1 MLPGRLPASPARL
14 GWLVRALHTLRHSA
28 ASALIASGVHVRIVQ
43 EVLGHSTGGGHSRHL
58 RPYRCG
64 AAARGG
70 GEA

>member
-1 MLPGRLPASPARL
+1 MLPGRLPALPAGP

-43 EVLGHSTGGGHSRHL
+43 EVLGHSTDRGHSRHL